1 MMIIMVDVLDECIER
16 DKDNIFILL
25 NEKILCLLFFVKF
38 LFIFCNI
45 FLIWERFLFGVIFY
59 NNLRFKENVEL
70 DIKWY
75 LEKRLE
81 NDIVWK

>member
-25 NEKILCLLFFVKF
+25 YEKILCLLFFVKF

-45 FLIWERFLFGVIFY
+45 F
-59 NNLRFKENVEL
+59 
-70 DIKWY
+70 
-75 LEKRLE
+75 
-81 NDIVWK
+81 